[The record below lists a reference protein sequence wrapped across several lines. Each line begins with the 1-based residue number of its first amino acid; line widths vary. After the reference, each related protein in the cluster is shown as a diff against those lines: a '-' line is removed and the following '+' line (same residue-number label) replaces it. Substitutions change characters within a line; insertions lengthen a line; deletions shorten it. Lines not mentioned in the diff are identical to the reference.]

1 MHSIITRV
9 VSFHRTAL
17 ITPLIVQLRLSI
29 ALHKLNCVQ
38 SLSWYFMCLSYH
50 IPIYVQS
57 SCSYSKHNWY
67 SECCSF
73 SLVMVM
79 QQQIKVMCVY
89 ILHFYHRCCKA
100 ENISGTG
107 RLLLKDSKLL
117 YNIGQR
123 KLKIPVYIKHKSKQS
138 NVNALINLDV
148 WNTSKL
154 SNILCESRLSEF
166 SAPYPVAFLYLRISK
181 TRKLSKTKTL
191 VRQTKTKFE

>member
-1 MHSIITRV
+1 MYSLCHDTSCASPITYRYIFNLPAV
-9 VSFHRTAL
+9 TQNTR
-17 ITPLIVQLRLSI
+17 R
-29 ALHKLNCVQ
+29 
-38 SLSWYFMCLSYH
+38 
-50 IPIYVQS
+50 
-57 SCSYSKHNWY
+57 

-79 QQQIKVMCVY
+79 QQHFKVMCVY

-166 SAPYPVAFLYLRISK
+166 SIP
-181 TRKLSKTKTL
+181 
-191 VRQTKTKFE
+191 